1 MNSSGMVN
9 YLRLLRCD
17 QWVKNIIVLFPLFF
31 GHKITDPVLLLRC
44 IVAALLFCLVASA
57 VYCFND
63 VCDREIDR
71 RHPLKCQ
78 RPVAAGIISV
88 RTAFMVMIGALLVVA
103 SFCVVAPL
111 VSPLFDH
118 FIQLLPL
125 FAFYL
130 LLNIAYS
137 LWLKHVAVVDV
148 LVLAAFYV
156 IRLYVGSM
164 ATDIVN
170 SRWIVLM
177 TFLLALLLGIGKR
190 RDDIMRHAAT
200 GEVLRH
206 STVGYSIPFVDA
218 AMGVVGGVTIVCYIM
233 YTMSADVMTSVGSD
247 YLFTTSIF
255 VIAAVL
261 RFLQLA
267 IIKGESGDPSRLLLT
282 DRFLHICVLCWIC
295 CFLFFIYL

>member
-1 MNSSGMVN
+1 MKN
-9 YLRLLRCD
+9 YFRLLRCD
-17 QWVKNIIVLFPLFF
+17 QWVKNIVVLFPLFF
-31 GHKITDPVLLLRC
+31 GHKMTDPVLLLRC
-44 IVAALLFCLVASA
+44 VVTAVLFCLMASA

-63 VCDREIDR
+63 VCDRDTDR
-71 RHPLKCQ
+71 RHPLKCR
-78 RPVAAGIISV
+78 RPVAAGVISA
-88 RTAFMVMIGALLVVA
+88 RTALVIMLGMLLLVA
-103 SFCVVAPL
+103 AFCIVAPM
-111 VSPLFDH
+111 VSPWFAGFLM
-118 FIQLLPL
+118 LLPL

-148 LVLAAFYV
+148 LVLASFYV
-156 IRLYVGSM
+156 IRLYAGSM
-164 ATDIVN
+164 ATGIVN

-190 RDDIMRHAAT
+190 RDDIVRHAAT
-200 GEVLRH
+200 GDVLLH
-206 STVGYSIPFVDA
+206 STMGYSIPFVDA

-233 YTMSADVMTSVGSD
+233 YTMSTDVMTSVGSE
-247 YLFTTSIF
+247 YLYTTSIF

-282 DRFLHICVLCWIC
+282 DRFLHLCVLCWIC

>member
-1 MNSSGMVN
+1 MVN

-78 RPVAAGIISV
+78 RPVAAGVISV

-164 ATDIVN
+164 ATGIVN

-190 RDDIMRHAAT
+190 RDDIMRHRCCH
-200 GEVLRH
+200 GCGGWRH
-206 STVGYSIPFVDA
+206 HRMLHHVYD
-218 AMGVVGGVTIVCYIM
+218 VGGCDDECGQRLPFHHEHLCDSGGVALPSTGYHQGGEWRPLKAA
-233 YTMSADVMTSVGSD
+233 SHRPFPA
-247 YLFTTSIF
+247 YLR
-255 VIAAVL
+255 VVL
-261 RFLQLA
+261 DMLF
-267 IIKGESGDPSRLLLT
+267 PLLHLS
-282 DRFLHICVLCWIC
+282 LNE
-295 CFLFFIYL
+295 